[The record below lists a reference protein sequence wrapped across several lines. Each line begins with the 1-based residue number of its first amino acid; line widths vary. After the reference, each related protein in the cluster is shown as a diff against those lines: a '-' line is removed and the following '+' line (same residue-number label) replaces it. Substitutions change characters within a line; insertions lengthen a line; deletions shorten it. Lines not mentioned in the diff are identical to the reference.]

1 MTLPPILS
9 CWAVSAPGAEALTAA
24 ELQALGVVPGVRE
37 PGGVAFEASAE
48 QLADALLWLRTAVRV
63 TVRLGSFSAR
73 TFGEL
78 ERHAKGIAWAA
89 IVPKGG
95 AVHFRVTSKKSKL
108 YHEDGIAERLERAVL
123 AAVPGVHA
131 VRAPSAAEELE
142 DDVTKL
148 PPVMRIVV
156 RVHRDEVTLSADA
169 AGGLLHRRGWR
180 RDVAK
185 APMRETL
192 AATLLLASGWTPK
205 EPLLDPLCGSGT
217 IIIEAALMAR
227 RMAPGRARRFAAEVW
242 PGLPTGIWKEAR
254 QRAASRELPV
264 AAVSLLGTDRDAGAI
279 ESSQRNA
286 ERAGVADDV
295 EFVRATLSQLPH
307 DEGTGWVVTNPPY
320 GARLGER
327 NALRDLY
334 ASLGQMI
341 VDRRPGWHLAMI
353 GADRMLEGH
362 LGIPL
367 REVLRTTNGGLPVH
381 VVVTA

>member
-1 MTLPPILS
+1 
-9 CWAVSAPGAEALTAA
+9 VSAPGAEALTAA
-24 ELQALGVVPGVRE
+24 ELQSLGLEPGLRE
-37 PGGVAFEASAE
+37 PGGVAFEASAG

-78 ERHAKGIAWAA
+78 ERHAKGIDWASV
-89 IVPKGG
+89 IPQGG

-108 YHEDGIAERLERAVL
+108 YHEDGIAERLERSVL
-123 AAVPGVHA
+123 AAVPRVRT

-142 DDVTKL
+142 DDVTTL
-148 PPVMRIVV
+148 PPVLRIVV
-156 RVHRDEVTLSADA
+156 RVHRDQVTLSADA

-192 AATLLLASGWTPK
+192 AATLLLASGWTPE

-242 PGLPTGIWKEAR
+242 PGMPKDVWVEAR

-264 AAVSLLGTDRDAGAI
+264 TTVPLLGTDRDAGAI
-279 ESSQRNA
+279 ESSWRNA

-295 EFVRATLSQLPH
+295 EFVRATLSQLPRDDDH
-307 DEGTGWVVTNPPY
+307 GWVVTNPPY

-334 ASLGQMI
+334 ASLGQMMI
-341 VDRRPGWHLAMI
+341 DRRPGWHLAMI

-362 LGIPL
+362 LGMSL

-381 VVVTA
+381 VLTTANGEPR